1 MSVSTGGRFRG
12 ILGRWL
18 MRIQAIQGIVQMA
31 SMAITAAS
39 TLTFALQSIGY
50 THLAPWVLG
59 AGLVGTPVFAYVY
72 VDMGLFNR
80 KNRENV
86 DRGNNFATPRD
97 KIDDTLIGTAV
108 FAAVH
113 GREPDADEQEVIE
126 AAVTEKWSDFRNGVE
141 VDG

>member
-1 MSVSTGGRFRG
+1 MTVNTNGAIRG
-12 ILGRWL
+12 LIGRWL
-18 MRIQAIQGIVQMA
+18 MRVQAVQGIIQMV

-59 AGLVGTPVFAYVY
+59 TGVVGAPLFAYIY
-72 VDMGLFNR
+72 VDHGLFNR

-97 KIDDTLIGTAV
+97 KIDDTLIGAAV
-108 FAAVH
+108 FGAVH
-113 GREPDADEQEVIE
+113 GREPDDEELKTIQN
-126 AAVTEKWSDFRNGVE
+126 AVEKPWSDFRNGVDLE
-141 VDG
+141 